1 MDFISDLEYG
11 RRKLMDDYKEQ
22 IECQDCG
29 YMTNA
34 YEAFIVGLDEYYCPD
49 CCPEEYGE

>member
-1 MDFISDLEYG
+1 MEGVVSSMNNEDE
-11 RRKLMDDYKEQ
+11 KE

-49 CCPEEYGE
+49 CCPEGYGE